1 MRAKERAVL
10 AAALLNGITIIPQKT
25 EKGKRTEAVID
36 LKKMGRP
43 KAEKPKEIKYSIRTD
58 AETES
63 KLERYCAKHGITK
76 GEAYRKGIELL
87 LSQSKEN

>member
-1 MRAKERAVL
+1 MP
-10 AAALLNGITIIPQKT
+10 LLPSKVYSLYHGMVK
-25 EKGKRTEAVID
+25 KARTEELIQ

-58 AETES
+58 EDTERR
-63 KLERYCAKHGITK
+63 LRAYCEAMGISR

-87 LSQSKEN
+87 LEQSDEEE

>member
-1 MRAKERAVL
+1 MREQYLPLLPSQVYLLYHERLKKAREL
-10 AAALLNGITIIPQKT
+10 MQ
-25 EKGKRTEAVID
+25 

-58 AETES
+58 ADTERR
-63 KLERYCAKHGITK
+63 LRAYCEAMGISR

-87 LSQSKEN
+87 LEQSDEKG